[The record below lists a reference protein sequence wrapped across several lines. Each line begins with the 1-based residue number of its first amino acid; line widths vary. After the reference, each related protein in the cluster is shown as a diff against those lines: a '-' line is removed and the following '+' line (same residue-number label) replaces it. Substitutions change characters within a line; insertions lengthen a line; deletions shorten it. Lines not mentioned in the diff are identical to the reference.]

1 MMLRPRP
8 TELEESLNSWPFV
21 RRGNPLDCL
30 LVVWHQNQSGIFPLS
45 FRALYAVAFFVPV
58 LDSSDH
64 FLHPETQ
71 CRQSYCCLGRRI
83 TPWAPAVH
91 HDEFVLRKI
100 LCRFRSY
107 RPVGDIHCSRNVPF
121 IKIFLASSIQ
131 KNKNA

>member
-45 FRALYAVAFFVPV
+45 FRALYAIAFFVPV

-64 FLHPETQ
+64 FLHPPGNPVPPIVPLPWSPHYTLGPSSTPRRVCPSKDSLSFPQ
-71 CRQSYCCLGRRI
+71 LSSCRGYSLLQECAFHQNLPC
-83 TPWAPAVH
+83 
-91 HDEFVLRKI
+91 F
-100 LCRFRSY
+100 
-107 RPVGDIHCSRNVPF
+107 
-121 IKIFLASSIQ
+121 
-131 KNKNA
+131 